1 MKNFSVLYQ
10 LKKKKKQFLHI
21 DESSLSLSLSI
32 GRRSREWLTNE
43 PETSGAADQYSHHL
57 TIGPHGGVD
66 WVRRLGLEPS
76 GRKSS
81 DSEITGAGA
90 VSGREEELTLHRST
104 DCIVSKELASSSDSD
119 LLR

>member
-1 MKNFSVLYQ
+1 L
-10 LKKKKKQFLHI
+10 I
-21 DESSLSLSLSI
+21 
-32 GRRSREWLTNE
+32 NE
-43 PETSGAADQYSHHL
+43 PETSGGTDQYSHHL

-66 WVRRLGLEPS
+66 WVRRLGLEPG

-90 VSGREEELTLHRST
+90 VSGREAEELTLHRST

-119 LLR
+119 LLRYKEENL